1 MTPPWF
7 TALKKEFTA
16 ELRAKQGITTSGLFG
31 LMAVAACGFASS
43 IEKPGPGL
51 AAGLLSVILL
61 FVSTVAIPRIFIAE
75 QEQGTFD
82 LYRQWASPTSIFLG
96 KLLFAAVQ
104 MILISL
110 MVGAIYVAMVA
121 PELEIPWLY
130 WVGTI
135 LFGIAASNVLC
146 IAGSLV
152 MGAAN
157 RWILAGVISLPLT
170 FPLVFM
176 GVGLLRVAF
185 GEGTLNGGFINL
197 IGLLGYAVAP
207 IGLGPFL
214 AESLW
219 NEANTED
226 RKGPQGQGAA
236 ESQWEGR

>member
-1 MTPPWF
+1 
-7 TALKKEFTA
+7 
-16 ELRAKQGITTSGLFG
+16 
-31 LMAVAACGFASS
+31 
-43 IEKPGPGL
+43 
-51 AAGLLSVILL
+51 
-61 FVSTVAIPRIFIAE
+61 
-75 QEQGTFD
+75 
-82 LYRQWASPTSIFLG
+82 
-96 KLLFAAVQ
+96 
-104 MILISL
+104 
-110 MVGAIYVAMVA
+110 
-121 PELEIPWLY
+121 
-130 WVGTI
+130 
-135 LFGIAASNVLC
+135 
-146 IAGSLV
+146 